1 MSQVP
6 QEDIDPNNLPV
17 FQIPDQFLEQLFEMT
32 GGAEHGKGFIMAYS
46 APDGRALIYSRC
58 GTQIV
63 EMGLRKALEKFLN
76 EMEQAEDTLGFS
88 SSDEE

>member
-6 QEDIDPNNLPV
+6 QEDIDPNNLPD
-17 FQIPDQFLEQLFEMT
+17 FHIPSQFLEQLFEMT
-32 GGAEHGKGFIMAYS
+32 GGADYGKGFIMAYA

-63 EMGLRKALEKFLN
+63 EMGLRKALEKFFK
-76 EMEQAEDTLGFS
+76 EMEPAEDTLGFNS
-88 SSDEE
+88 ADEE